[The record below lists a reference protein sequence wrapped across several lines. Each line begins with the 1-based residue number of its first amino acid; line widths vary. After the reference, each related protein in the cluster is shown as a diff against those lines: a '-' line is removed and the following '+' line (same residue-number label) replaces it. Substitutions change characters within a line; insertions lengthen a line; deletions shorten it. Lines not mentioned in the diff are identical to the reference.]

1 LAPSLNVAVF
11 GPKAYYGPATQDGW
25 ISSMVRWRDIELP
38 GCDRPLTLVEPA
50 RRQALATHLEAVVAD
65 ASFAAIDR
73 PDGTSAAQSS
83 PDFLSA
89 CSACRG
95 HCCQKGG
102 NDAYLD
108 FESVGLA
115 WGRFPHLT
123 KQELVSAYLDAV
135 PARSF
140 ADSCIFH
147 AEHGCNLPQTMRSP
161 VCGAYLCGPLLALK
175 TSLSPQPPAASGRA
189 RGRRPMVNRA
199 LT

>member
-1 LAPSLNVAVF
+1 
-11 GPKAYYGPATQDGW
+11 
-25 ISSMVRWRDIELP
+25 MVLWRDIELP
-38 GCDRPLTLVEPA
+38 GCDRPLTVVEPA
-50 RRQALATHLEAVVAD
+50 RRQALATHLERVVAD
-65 ASFAAIDR
+65 VSFAAIDR
-73 PDGTSAAQSS
+73 PAGTKPTQSA

-115 WGRFPHLT
+115 WGRFPHLS
-123 KQELVSAYLDAV
+123 KDELVAAYLAAV
-135 PARSF
+135 PAQSF

-147 AEHGCNLPQTMRSP
+147 AEHGCNLPETMRSP
-161 VCGAYLCGPLLALK
+161 VCGAYLCGPLLRLTMVPLRKPSAG
-175 TSLSPQPPAASGRA
+175 SGKPHA
-189 RGRRPMVNRA
+189 RRRPMVNRA

>member
-1 LAPSLNVAVF
+1 
-11 GPKAYYGPATQDGW
+11 
-25 ISSMVRWRDIELP
+25 MVLWRDIELP
-38 GCDRPLTLVEPA
+38 GCDRPLTAVEPA
-50 RRQALATHLEAVVAD
+50 RRQALAAHLEKVVTD
-65 ASFAAIDR
+65 VGFAAIDR
-73 PDGTSAAQSS
+73 PAGTKTTQSA

-115 WGRFPHLT
+115 WGRFPHLS
-123 KQELVSAYLDAV
+123 KDELVAAYLAAV

-147 AEHGCNLPQTMRSP
+147 AEHGCNLPETMRSP
-161 VCGAYLCGPLLALK
+161 VCGAYLCGPLLELQ
-175 TSLSPQPPAASGRA
+175 TSLSGKPPAASGRA
-189 RGRRPMVNRA
+189 ATRRPMVNRA

>member
-1 LAPSLNVAVF
+1 
-11 GPKAYYGPATQDGW
+11 
-25 ISSMVRWRDIELP
+25 MVLWRDIELP
-38 GCDRPLTLVEPA
+38 GCDRPLTAVEPA
-50 RRQALATHLEAVVAD
+50 RRQALATHLEKVVAD
-65 ASFAAIDR
+65 VAFAALDR
-73 PDGTSAAQSS
+73 PDDTKATQS
-83 PDFLSA
+83 PLDFRSA

-115 WGRFPHLT
+115 WGRFPHLS
-123 KQELVSAYLDAV
+123 KEQLVAAYLAAV

-147 AEHGCNLPQTMRSP
+147 AEHGCALPETMRSP
-161 VCGAYLCGPLLALK
+161 VCGAYLCGPLVRLE
-175 TSLSPQPPAASGRA
+175 TSLAGKPAPVSDKAPA
-189 RGRRPMVNRA
+189 HRPMVNRA